1 MPYAADGKIAVD
13 DFDGSIE
20 ITEAQYAEALE
31 GMLNGLCV
39 TISGGFKVAP
49 PEPLPIPPEPELTPA
64 EIEATAFAVLYSKQR
79 QALAQISAIQSR
91 VDALNYLIN
100 DQDPDDPDYLEPT
113 GAEIA
118 ELPVRKAQL
127 KLWNSYRAKLGRVT
141 GLAGWYQTPAWPV
154 IPEPYTSEM
163 SAEVPLAS

>member
-13 DFDGSIE
+13 YFDGSIE
-20 ITEAQYAEALE
+20 ISEAQYAQALD
-31 GMLNGLCV
+31 GMLGGLCV
-39 TISGGFKVAP
+39 TIVDGFKIAP
-49 PEPLPIPPEPELTPA
+49 PAPPPPPPEPEPTP
-64 EIEATAFAVLYSKQR
+64 EELEAVAFASLYARQR

-91 VDALNYLIN
+91 IDALNYLISE
-100 DQDPDDPDYLEPT
+100 QDLEDPDYMEPT
-113 GAEIA
+113 GEEIA

-127 KLWNSYRAKLGRVT
+127 KLWNTYRAKLGRVT

-163 SAEVPLAS
+163 SVETPQAV